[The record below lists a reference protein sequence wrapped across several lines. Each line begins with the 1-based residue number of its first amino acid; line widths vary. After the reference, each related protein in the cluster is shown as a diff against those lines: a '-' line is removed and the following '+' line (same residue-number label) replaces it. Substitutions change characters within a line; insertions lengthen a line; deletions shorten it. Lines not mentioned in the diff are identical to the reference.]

1 MSNTHTNTNIQ
12 AYTILENEENF
23 SKNTYSSKYLNIYDS
38 SHHSYIK
45 RHIEHEEK

>member
-23 SKNTYSSKYLNIYDS
+23 SKNTYLSKYENIYDS